1 MMGGNE
7 LIAAMISFAMFFSCG
22 LFLILSDV
30 VRLPTIRTT
39 RAMATAG
46 RQEKAASRTLE
57 AVLMDGAVSLSRY
70 IRIHPH
76 KKSRMN
82 SVLKAAGINM
92 SAEVYVSYAY
102 TKTALV
108 LLGIIPCL
116 LLVPLLSIFI
126 LLAAVMIYFG
136 EIGKAD
142 EMLRQKREAIED
154 ELSRFASTV
163 EQELKNSRDVLS
175 ILENY
180 KKNAGAEFAKE
191 LEIVCADMRSS
202 SYEAALTRF
211 EARLNSSQL
220 SDVVRG
226 LIGVLRGDD
235 SAIYF
240 QMLVHDFKQMELQ
253 RLKARAQK
261 IPPKIRKFSFLMLMC
276 FLCTYLMII
285 GFEIVKSMSSMV

>member
-1 MMGGNE
+1 MIVA
-7 LIAAMISFAMFFSCG
+7 LIIFAIFFSFG
-22 LFLILSDV
+22 LFMILSDL
-30 VRLPTIRTT
+30 VRLPTMRTAK
-39 RAMATAG
+39 AMSAAG
-46 RQEKAASRTLE
+46 KQEKAASKATVETL
-57 AVLMDGAVSLSRY
+57 LMDGAVYLSRY
-70 IRIHPH
+70 IHIHPH
-76 KKSRMN
+76 KKGRMQN
-82 SVLKAAGINM
+82 VIKAAGIDM

-102 TKTALV
+102 VKTAMV

-116 LLVPLLSIFI
+116 LLMPLLSIFI

-136 EIGKAD
+136 EIGRAD
-142 EMLRQKREAIED
+142 EALRQKREAIEG

-163 EQELKNSRDVLS
+163 EQELRNSRDVLS
-175 ILENY
+175 ILESY
-180 KKNAGAEFAKE
+180 KKNAGKEFARE
-191 LEIVCADMRSS
+191 LDIVCADMRSS

-276 FLCTYLMII
+276 YLSTYLMII

>member
-1 MMGGNE
+1 M
-7 LIAAMISFAMFFSCG
+7 IVAMIGFALFFSFG
-22 LFLILSDV
+22 LFFLLSDLA
-30 VRLPTIRTT
+30 RLPTMRTT
-39 RAMATAG
+39 KAMAFAG
-46 RQEKAASRTLE
+46 WQEKAATKASLETL
-57 AVLMDGAVSLSRY
+57 LMDGAVYLSRY
-70 IRIHPH
+70 IHIHPH
-76 KKSRMN
+76 KKGRMEN
-82 SVLKAAGINM
+82 VIKAAGIDM

-102 TKTALV
+102 IKTALV
-108 LLGIIPCL
+108 LAAIIPCMFIM
-116 LLVPLLSIFI
+116 PLLSIFV
-126 LLAAVMIYFG
+126 LLAAVMVYFG
-136 EIGKAD
+136 ETGKAD
-142 EMLRQKREAIED
+142 EMLRQKRETIED

-180 KKNAGAEFAKE
+180 KRNAGKTFARE
-191 LEIVCADMRSS
+191 LDIVCADMRSS

-261 IPPKIRKFSFLMLMC
+261 IPPKIRKFSFLMLIC
-276 FLCTYLMII
+276 YLSTYLMII